1 MVIDYL
7 KEQITANFGH
17 LPTQDQQKAI
27 DLLAQFILSPETHRV
42 FVLRGFAGTG
52 KTSLLAAVVK
62 TLEQLERPCVLMAP
76 TGRAAKVFSLY
87 ADHPAYTIHKRI
99 YRQKSIDQDSI
110 FSLSF
115 NMLRRVFFVVDE
127 ASMISNTQDYASQH
141 SSLLDDLI
149 SFVYAGDQQCRLI
162 LVGDT
167 AQLPPVGEAESP
179 ALQADVLRS
188 YGLDV
193 MQTTLRQIVRQ
204 QEASGILW
212 NATVL
217 RRLIDTEQVFDLP
230 KIRFFGF
237 KDVRNVPGDELIDT
251 LSNCYARYGLDE
263 TMVVCRSNKRAIV
276 YNNGIRAQI
285 LGCEEELS
293 GQDLVM
299 IAKNNYY
306 WTAPSNSPEWGRTPA
321 PEGEELKIRAKY
333 QTADPALYDLL
344 KEYSLRHRKFP
355 TEGETAMWS
364 ILNSR
369 QLGTKF
375 RRQHIIADF
384 IVDFVSIKHKL
395 VIEVDGGYH
404 FSSEQQKLDRMRTD
418 ILSELGYTELWFTNE
433 EIISA
438 PEQVKE
444 KILKEMSKH
453 PDGVLPH
460 SGESEGANLSFL
472 ANGDIA
478 VVLRIHNQRELYGF
492 HFADCTLR
500 LPDYDDQEVE
510 ATVLLDTLHAEAPA
524 LTREQQQLLFD
535 RIMEDYADIPLKR
548 DRLKKMKEDP
558 YFNAVQLKYAYAV
571 TCHKAQGGQWSHI
584 FIDQG
589 YMTDDM
595 LGPDYFRWLYTAL
608 TRATDTVYFVNWRD
622 VQTMEES
629 TI

>member
-7 KEQITANFGH
+7 TEQITANFGH

-285 LGCEEELS
+285 LGREEELS

-306 WTAPSNSPEWGRTPA
+306 WTAPSPQ
-321 PEGEELKIRAKY
+321 GEESN
-333 QTADPALYDLL
+333 Q
-344 KEYSLRHRKFP
+344 
-355 TEGETAMWS
+355 
-364 ILNSR
+364 
-369 QLGTKF
+369 
-375 RRQHIIADF
+375 
-384 IVDFVSIKHKL
+384 
-395 VIEVDGGYH
+395 
-404 FSSEQQKLDRMRTD
+404 SS
-418 ILSELGYTELWFTNE
+418 
-433 EIISA
+433 
-438 PEQVKE
+438 V
-444 KILKEMSKH
+444 
-453 PDGVLPH
+453 
-460 SGESEGANLSFL
+460 SFL

-478 VVLRIHNQRELYGF
+478 VVQRIRNQRELYGF

-500 LPDYDDQEVE
+500 FPDYDDYEVE
-510 ATVLLDTLHAEAPA
+510 TTVLLDTLHAEAPA

-535 RIMEDYADIPLKR
+535 RIMDDFADIPLKR

-622 VQTMEES
+622 VQTMEPE
-629 TI
+629 

>member
-1 MVIDYL
+1 MVIEYL

-285 LGCEEELS
+285 LGREEELS

-306 WTAPSNSPEWGRTPA
+306 WTAPSPQ
-321 PEGEELKIRAKY
+321 GEESNL
-333 QTADPALYDLL
+333 
-344 KEYSLRHRKFP
+344 
-355 TEGETAMWS
+355 
-364 ILNSR
+364 
-369 QLGTKF
+369 
-375 RRQHIIADF
+375 
-384 IVDFVSIKHKL
+384 
-395 VIEVDGGYH
+395 
-404 FSSEQQKLDRMRTD
+404 SS
-418 ILSELGYTELWFTNE
+418 
-433 EIISA
+433 
-438 PEQVKE
+438 V
-444 KILKEMSKH
+444 
-453 PDGVLPH
+453 
-460 SGESEGANLSFL
+460 SFL

-478 VVLRIHNQRELYGF
+478 VVQRIHNQRELYGF

-524 LTREQQQLLFD
+524 LTRDQQQALFD
-535 RIMEDYADIPLKR
+535 RVMEDYQDIPLKR

>member
-285 LGCEEELS
+285 LGREEELS

-306 WTAPSNSPEWGRTPA
+306 WTAPSPQ
-321 PEGEELKIRAKY
+321 GEESN
-333 QTADPALYDLL
+333 Q
-344 KEYSLRHRKFP
+344 
-355 TEGETAMWS
+355 
-364 ILNSR
+364 
-369 QLGTKF
+369 
-375 RRQHIIADF
+375 
-384 IVDFVSIKHKL
+384 
-395 VIEVDGGYH
+395 
-404 FSSEQQKLDRMRTD
+404 SS
-418 ILSELGYTELWFTNE
+418 
-433 EIISA
+433 
-438 PEQVKE
+438 V
-444 KILKEMSKH
+444 
-453 PDGVLPH
+453 
-460 SGESEGANLSFL
+460 SFL

-478 VVLRIHNQRELYGF
+478 VVQRIRNQRELYGF

-500 LPDYDDQEVE
+500 FPDYDDYEVE
-510 ATVLLDTLHAEAPA
+510 TTVLLDTLHAEAPA

-535 RIMEDYADIPLKR
+535 RIMDDYADIPLKR

-595 LGPDYFRWLYTAL
+595 LGSDYFRWLYTAL